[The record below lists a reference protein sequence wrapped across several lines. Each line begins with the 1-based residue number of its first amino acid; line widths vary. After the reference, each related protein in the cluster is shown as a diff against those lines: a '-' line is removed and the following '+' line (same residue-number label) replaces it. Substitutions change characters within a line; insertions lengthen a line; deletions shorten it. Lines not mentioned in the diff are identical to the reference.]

1 MKKNLPY
8 IVILASSA
16 VVFFIIR
23 MLTPEPVD
31 WSESFSRKDKIPY
44 GCHIIYELL
53 PDIFPGA
60 QVSAVHDS
68 AYDTLKN
75 RTFRGANYIIIDNTA
90 ALDKYDTDELMRFVA
105 TGNNVFIAAGHYPDE
120 FGKRMNIRTAPEDA
134 VADRMGVNFT
144 NPRIA
149 ARRNYVCRKGTGNFR
164 FVSFRKKGAAVLGVN
179 ERRGA
184 NFLRIRHGKGAFY
197 LSAIPYAYSNFAV
210 LTQNNAEYVSK
221 SLSYLP
227 VQRTF
232 WDEHYKSSLAA
243 PTSPLRY
250 VLSREPLTWAYYA
263 GMAFL
268 MLFILFRA
276 RRRQRVI
283 PVIAPL
289 KNATLDFIA
298 TVGRLYFQ
306 QGDHKNI
313 AEKKILYFYEYLN
326 SQFQVD
332 ALHRGHDFMERVA
345 AVTGAPPELVR
356 KFFNAADSIRMSER
370 ISDDQ
375 LVSLNGIVEEFKRV
389 THAAGERGAKS
400 ISKSP
405 LNPRSAEWY

>member
-8 IVILASSA
+8 IVILAVSA
-16 VVFFIIR
+16 VLFFIIR
-23 MLTPEPVD
+23 MLMPEPVD
-31 WSESFSRKDKIPY
+31 WSASFSRKDKIPY
-44 GCHIIYELL
+44 GCYIVYELL
-53 PDIFPGA
+53 SDIFPGA
-60 QVSAVHDS
+60 RVSVIHDS
-68 AYDTLKN
+68 VYDTFN
-75 RTFRGANYIIIDNTA
+75 NGTFSGVNYIIIDNTA
-90 ALDKYDTDELMRFVA
+90 AFDRYDTGALMRFVSA
-105 TGNNVFIAAGHYPDE
+105 GNSVFIAASHYPGE

-149 ARRNYVCRKGTGNFR
+149 ARNNYVCRKGTGNIR

-179 ERRGA
+179 ERRSA
-184 NFLRIRHGKGAFY
+184 NFIRIRHGKGAFY
-197 LSAIPYAYSNFAV
+197 LSAVPYAYSNFAM
-210 LTQNNAEYVSK
+210 LTQNNAEYVST

-268 MLFILFRA
+268 ILSMLFRA

-289 KNATLDFIA
+289 KNPTLDFVA

-326 SQFQVD
+326 AQFQVD
-332 ALHRGHDFMERVA
+332 ALHRGRDFMERIA
-345 AVTGAPPELVR
+345 AGTGVPPELVR
-356 KFFNAADSIRMSER
+356 KFFNAEDTIRKSEK

-375 LVSLNGIVEEFKRV
+375 LMGLNRIIEEFKAV
-389 THAAGERGAKS
+389 TNAEGEGDRNEGRG
-400 ISKSP
+400 IR
-405 LNPRSAEWY
+405 LG

>member
-1 MKKNLPY
+1 MA
-8 IVILASSA
+8 AS
-16 VVFFIIR
+16 
-23 MLTPEPVD
+23 
-31 WSESFSRKDKIPY
+31 
-44 GCHIIYELL
+44 
-53 PDIFPGA
+53 
-60 QVSAVHDS
+60 
-68 AYDTLKN
+68 
-75 RTFRGANYIIIDNTA
+75 
-90 ALDKYDTDELMRFVA
+90 
-105 TGNNVFIAAGHYPDE
+105 HYSDE

-134 VADRMGVNFT
+134 VADQMGVNFT

-149 ARRNYVCRKGTGNFR
+149 ARRNYVCRRGTGNVR
-164 FVSFRKKGAAVLGVN
+164 FASFGKKGAAVLGVN
-179 ERRGA
+179 ERKGA
-184 NFLRIRHGKGAFY
+184 NFIRIRHGKGAFY
-197 LSAIPYAYSNFAV
+197 LSTIPFAYSNFTM
-210 LTQNNAEYVSK
+210 LTQNDAEYVSK

-232 WDEHYKSSLAA
+232 WDEHYKSALAA

-268 MLFILFRA
+268 ILFILFRA

-289 KNATLDFIA
+289 KNATLDFVA

-345 AVTGAPPELVR
+345 AGTGAPPELVR
-356 KFFNAADSIRMSER
+356 RFFNAEDSIRKSEK
-370 ISDDQ
+370 ISDSQ
-375 LVSLNGIVEEFKRV
+375 LAGLNEIVEEFKRV
-389 THAAGERGAKS
+389 THAV
-400 ISKSP
+400 SKTGP
-405 LNPRSAEWY
+405 VGWGVRV